1 MIKFIS
7 NGVDINVPD
16 DYVIWMFFLRKL
28 RCSEQNSLLSE
39 VLVTEEKML
48 SSDLLHPP
56 RPVSFNHFSTSQT
69 LQTPHKIITK
79 FVGAFWVE
87 V

>member
-28 RCSEQNSLLSE
+28 RCLEQNSLSE
-39 VLVTEEKML
+39 VLVTEEKTL
-48 SSDLLHPP
+48 SSDLLHPQA
-56 RPVSFNHFSTSQT
+56 SF
-69 LQTPHKIITK
+69 I
-79 FVGAFWVE
+79 
-87 V
+87 

>member
-28 RCSEQNSLLSE
+28 RCSEQNSLPE
-39 VLVTEEKML
+39 VLVTEEKTL
-48 SSDLLHPP
+48 SSDLLHPQA
-56 RPVSFNHFSTSQT
+56 SF
-69 LQTPHKIITK
+69 
-79 FVGAFWVE
+79 V
-87 V
+87 